1 MHDVAHP
8 FDERFCSHLVDVLF
22 EAGIIIKRAAD
33 DGSSNRHRWIR
44 AEPANEGCFQ
54 LEIVFRGISLEEH
67 RFDHIVPFHRVHV
80 VRHAELALS

>member
-54 LEIVFRGISLEEH
+54 LEIVFRGISLEELGDF
-67 RFDHIVPFHRVHV
+67 RLCLPPGEVLGGFAV
-80 VRHAELALS
+80 L